1 MDRLFVINAPS
12 VVSEIIDGEV
22 IVMNLKSG
30 HYYSSD
36 KVGAVLWSWIEDG
49 KTEAEMHRLA
59 AARYG
64 AAAGEI
70 QSALAAFFTRILDEE
85 LVRAVAA
92 EDAAVASTANGHAGD
107 EAFIAPELNAYTDM
121 QDLLFLD
128 PIHDVDAVGWPK
140 AKEAERG

>member
-1 MDRLFVINAPS
+1 MNRLFVINAPS

-36 KVGAVLWSWIEDG
+36 KVGAVLWAWIEDG

-59 AARYG
+59 AARYS

-70 QSALAAFFTRILDEE
+70 RAALAVFFDRLMEE
-85 LVRAVAA
+85 GLVRATAA
-92 EDAAVASTANGHAGD
+92 PEAAVADGDGQAAGD

-121 QDLLFLD
+121 QDLLLLD

-140 AKEAERG
+140 AKEAERD